1 MDLTN
6 TVDVAVLGG
15 GVTGLAAA
23 LRLRAIV
30 PTASVTVIEAGA
42 KLGGKLCGEVIDDCV
57 VDGGPDL
64 CIESK
69 LSRAHAFEEL
79 GIASEL
85 IPVNPAG
92 LPTFRRCGGE
102 LHAMPRVLADGL
114 VTMRSGMHD
123 MVKLMAS
130 AIRDVDLR
138 LGVRV
143 LSVDRGGGSWTLGL
157 SDGTTLEAS
166 AVICAL
172 PGTVSAKLFAG
183 IFPRFAAAASE
194 VTYLPMTT
202 VSAAWAADEVPKE
215 LHGTGFIED
224 VPVDGALTACTWTTS
239 KIPMR
244 SPYDVILLRG
254 YVRTADTEHATRIA
268 VQEMSGFL
276 GVCVKPL
283 WTRAFSWAEAVPQYP
298 ADHHERVRDL
308 RAELDQDAD
317 FAFAGAAWDGIGIG
331 DCMCSGESA
340 AERIAASLQPV

>member
-1 MDLTN
+1 MTN
-6 TVDVAVLGG
+6 TVDVAVIGG

-30 PTASVTVIEAGA
+30 PRASVTVIEAGA

-57 VDGGPDL
+57 IDGGPDL
-64 CIESK
+64 CLESK
-69 LSRAHAFEEL
+69 LSRAHAFDEL

-92 LPTFRRCGGE
+92 LPTFRRSGGE
-102 LHAMPRVLADGL
+102 LHAMPRVLTEGL

-123 MVKLMAS
+123 MVNLMAS

-143 LSVDRGGGSWTLGL
+143 LSVERAAGSWTLGL
-157 SDGTTLEAS
+157 SDAATLEAS

-172 PGTVSAKLFAG
+172 PATASARLFADV
-183 IFPRFAAAASE
+183 FPRFAEAASR
-194 VTYLPMTT
+194 VTYVPMTT

-224 VPVDGALTACTWTTS
+224 VPADGALTACTWTTS

-254 YVRTADTEHATRIA
+254 YVRSADTERATRIA
-268 VQEMSGFL
+268 VEEMSGFL
-276 GVCVKPL
+276 GVCRKPL
-283 WTRAFSWAEAVPQYP
+283 WTRAFSWSDAVPQYP
-298 ADHHERVRDL
+298 VDHAETVRDL
-308 RAELDQDAD
+308 RAELEQHAD
-317 FAFAGAAWDGIGIG
+317 FAFGGAAWDGIGIG
-331 DCMCSGESA
+331 DCMCSGERA
-340 AERIAASLQPV
+340 AERIAAALQPV